1 MLTPYSNLCKLISEW
16 GEVVAGHV
24 SKGDLYCASPNA
36 EELTEAI
43 NITIDTPVGCTIPE
57 LFNALKLLPI
67 SYKCSV
73 NYVFILVTL

>member
-1 MLTPYSNLCKLISEW
+1 MLTPYSNFCKLISER

-43 NITIDTPVGCTIPE
+43 NGTIDTPVGCTIPE
-57 LFNALKLLPI
+57 SFNALKLLPI
-67 SYKCSV
+67 SYKCSI